1 MHGKRLLKILR
12 AVELMSRSG
21 GATIN
26 DLAKDL
32 GLDRR
37 SVYRLRDTM
46 EALFFPIYEDRDEDG
61 RKVRWKIQSEYLAKL
76 PNVSLPEL
84 TLNFPE
90 IMALCLLRGEAS
102 IYQGTEVQKH
112 ADRAF
117 SKLGQLL
124 PDKITSQLERL
135 EGLFRSVAKFSKDY
149 SGKEEII
156 ELLAQAMIKQKEC
169 RVEYFAFQDEQTK
182 VYRIHP
188 LCFFEHEGGL
198 YLFVRVA
205 RYEDIRVLAVE
216 RIEDLELQEAGFDYP
231 KDFQPD
237 EILRNTFNLTLN
249 DPVEARVWICRDQA
263 KYVTERRF
271 FEDQGIEEQQD
282 GSIIVHLKT
291 SGRYDIK
298 RWVMGF
304 GADAALLEPEDLRL
318 EIRDELQRA
327 LALMIES
334 RPGEDIQQ
342 A

>member
-1 MHGKRLLKILR
+1 MHGKRLLKVLR
-12 AVELMSRSG
+12 AVELMSRPG
-21 GATIN
+21 GATIQ

-32 GLDRR
+32 ELDRR

-46 EALFFPIYEDRDEDG
+46 EALFFPIYEDRDADG
-61 RKVRWKIQSEYLAKL
+61 RRMRWKIKSEYLAKL

-90 IMALCLLRGEAS
+90 IMALCLLKGEAG
-102 IYQGTEVQKH
+102 IYRGTEVQKH

-124 PDKITSQLERL
+124 PDNVNTQMGRL
-135 EGLFRSVAKFSKDY
+135 EELFRPVAKFSKDY

-156 ELLAQAMIKQKEC
+156 ELLAQAMIKRKEC

-182 VYRIHP
+182 MYRIHP

-205 RYEDIRVLAVE
+205 RYENIRVLAVE
-216 RIEDLELQEAGFDYP
+216 RIEDLELLEAGFEYP
-231 KDFQPD
+231 EDFRPDAILKD
-237 EILRNTFNLTLN
+237 TFNLTLN
-249 DPVEARVWICRDQA
+249 DPLEARVWISGDQA

-271 FEDQGIEEQQD
+271 FEDQRIEEQED

-291 SGRYDIK
+291 SGRYDVK
-298 RWVMGF
+298 RWVLGF

-327 LALMIES
+327 LAHH
-334 RPGEDIQQ
+334 G
-342 A
+342 

>member
-12 AVELMSRSG
+12 AVELMSRPG
-21 GATIN
+21 GATIK
-26 DLAKDL
+26 DLAEDL
-32 GLDRR
+32 ELDRR

-46 EALFFPIYEDRDEDG
+46 EALFFPIYEDKDVDG
-61 RKVRWKIQSEYLAKL
+61 RKMRWKIQSEYLAKL

-90 IMALCLLRGEAS
+90 IMALCLLKGESS
-102 IYQGTEVQKH
+102 IYQGTEVQRH

-117 SKLGQLL
+117 YKLGQLL
-124 PDKITSQLERL
+124 PDKVSSQLEKL
-135 EGLFRSVAKFSKDY
+135 EELFRPVAKFCKDY

-156 ELLAQAMIKQKEC
+156 ELLAQAMIKQREC
-169 RVEYFAFQDEQTK
+169 AVEYFAFQDEQTK
-182 VYRIHP
+182 IYRIHP

-216 RIEDLELQEAGFDYP
+216 RIEDLQLREAGFDYP
-231 KDFQPD
+231 EDFQPD
-237 EILRNTFNLTLN
+237 QILRNTFNLTLD
-249 DPVEARVWICRDQA
+249 DPIEARVWISGDQA

-271 FEDQGIEEQQD
+271 FEAQGIEERED

-291 SGRYDIK
+291 SGRYDVK
-298 RWVMGF
+298 RWVLGF
-304 GADAALLEPEDLRL
+304 GADAALLEPEDLRQ

-327 LALMIES
+327 LA
-334 RPGEDIQQ
+334 RHD
-342 A
+342 